1 MNWHELGLSHDK
13 NAFGGSIKIKQDAM
27 KKTQIYRVADL
38 ISRLRGATSY
48 EIIIGVGT
56 VSPHARLAELKAQ
69 GWNIF
74 KVKVE
79 GKKHHTYFGTKP

>member
-1 MNWHELGLSHDK
+1 MNWHEIGLSRDK
-13 NAFGGSIKIKQDAM
+13 NVFGGKIKVKAPM
-27 KKTQIYRVADL
+27 EKTQIECVAEL
-38 ISRLRGATSY
+38 ISRPKGTTSFQ
-48 EIIIGVGT
+48 IIIGAGT